1 MTAFISPCWRNPPD
15 LPHGRAAGNGFSWL
29 RAVCRVALVCLLFA
43 LLPQMAHAAG
53 GRGMNFRYHEIVP
66 VEQHYV
72 VNASVELQPNPRLQ
86 ELVDGGLSIPFVA
99 EFTIT
104 RARWYWFDETVIERN
119 TSFRLFYHALTR
131 QYRLSIGGIHRN
143 FTSFDDALRAMLTLR
158 NWAVAEHGNLTDG
171 ETYNASLRFRLDTTQ
186 LPKPFQVAALGNRD
200 LDLTTNWVHW
210 SFVAQPLEPR

>member
-1 MTAFISPCWRNPPD
+1 MTASISPCWRNPPD
-15 LPHGRAAGNGFSWL
+15 LPRSRSIGIGGNWL
-29 RAVCRVALVCLLFA
+29 RFVFSLLLSCLLLG
-43 LLPQMAHAAG
+43 LLPEAQAA
-53 GRGMNFRYHEIVP
+53 GRGMSFRYHEIVP

-104 RARWYWFDETVIERN
+104 RSRWYWLDETVVERN

-143 FTSFDDALRAMLTLR
+143 FSSFDDALRAMLTLR

-171 ETYNASLRFRLDTTQ
+171 ETYNASLRFRLDTAQ
-186 LPKPFQVAALGNRD
+186 LPKPFQVAALGSRD

-210 SFVAQPLEPR
+210 NFVAQALDPR

>member
-1 MTAFISPCWRNPPD
+1 MIRWV
-15 LPHGRAAGNGFSWL
+15 L
-29 RAVCRVALVCLLFA
+29 LVCAVLLCGI
-43 LLPQMAHAAG
+43 PAAQAS
-53 GRGMNFRYHEIVP
+53 GRGMSFRYHEIVP

-86 ELVDGGLSIPFVA
+86 ELVDGGLSIPFIA

-104 RARWYWFDETVIERN
+104 RSRWYWLDETVIERDMN
-119 TSFRLFYHALTR
+119 FRLFYHALTR

-158 NWAVAEHGNLTDG
+158 NWAVAEHNSFRDG
-171 ETYNASLRFRLDTTQ
+171 DTYTASLRFRLDTAQ

-210 SFVAQPLEPR
+210 NFVAQPSEPR

>member
-15 LPHGRAAGNGFSWL
+15 LPNGRATGIGRGGL
-29 RAVCRVALVCLLFA
+29 RAVCGLFLACLLLGLMSA
-43 LLPQMAHAAG
+43 AHAA

-104 RARWYWFDETVIERN
+104 RSRWYWFDETVIERN

-158 NWAVAEHGNLTDG
+158 NWAVAEHGNLADG
-171 ETYNASLRFRLDTTQ
+171 ETYNASLRFRLDTAQ

-210 SFVAQPLEPR
+210 SFVAQPVEPR